1 MSDTDTKATSEKP
14 NRTLRLALIG
24 SLVVNLLLVG
34 IVTGSVVGG
43 RMHGDGRDGPDVG
56 FGPLTKALD
65 REDRR
70 ALFKDFMAKA
80 PDFKAERAA
89 SKADFLALADALRA
103 DPWDRAAVEA
113 ILARQGQRGMER
125 LERGRALLVD
135 HIAAMSPEDRAA
147 FADRIVEVLSRRGDK
162 GPEAPPAP

>member
-1 MSDTDTKATSEKP
+1 MTETQTKPAPEKP
-14 NRTLRLALIG
+14 NRSLRIALIG
-24 SLVVNLLLVG
+24 SLIVNLLLVG
-34 IVTGSVVGG
+34 LIAGSMAGG

-70 ALFKDFMAKA
+70 ALFKDFMSKA
-80 PDFKAERAA
+80 PDFQAERAA

-103 DPWDRAAVEA
+103 DPWDRTAVET

-125 LERGRALLVD
+125 LERGRALLID
-135 HIAAMSPEDRAA
+135 HIAAMSSADRAA
-147 FADRIVEVLSRRGDK
+147 FADRIIEVISKRGDK
-162 GPEAPPAP
+162 GPDTPPAP